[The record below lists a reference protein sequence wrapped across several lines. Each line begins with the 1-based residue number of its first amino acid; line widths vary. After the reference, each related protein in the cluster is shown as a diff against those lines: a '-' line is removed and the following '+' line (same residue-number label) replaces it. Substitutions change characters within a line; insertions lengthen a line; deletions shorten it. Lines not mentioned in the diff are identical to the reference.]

1 MTVFQQ
7 ESGKDGVNFEVNY
20 CVVSYLFSAV
30 SLKTN
35 QTFCNTKFQLIYFRF
50 HVKHTGFEKIFQ
62 LDFFLSIQKSV
73 KSTAFSIVS

>member
-7 ESGKDGVNFEVNY
+7 ESGKDDVNFEVNY

-30 SLKTN
+30 SLKTD

-62 LDFFLSIQKSV
+62 LDFFYVFK
-73 KSTAFSIVS
+73 KVSKVLHSQ